1 MSNWLLDTEL
11 DLGDSLSGFSKTLL
25 LELLTTVALNRSMST
40 ELRLLK
46 LKSETSVKKDVDSVY
61 GRQEVYRRP
70 VEKLSLV
77 DVDQ

>member
-46 LKSETSVKKDVDSVY
+46 LKSATNCVKKQIKEMDS
-61 GRQEVYRRP
+61 
-70 VEKLSLV
+70 KLFNCKSF
-77 DVDQ
+77 

>member
-46 LKSETSVKKDVDSVY
+46 LKSAKKWCQKAHY
-61 GRQEVYRRP
+61 GN
-70 VEKLSLV
+70 
-77 DVDQ
+77 

>member
-46 LKSETSVKKDVDSVY
+46 LKVQQTVSKVY
-61 GRQEVYRRP
+61 YGNG
-70 VEKLSLV
+70 L
-77 DVDQ
+77 

>member
-46 LKSETSVKKDVDSVY
+46 LKSATNGVKKANERN
-61 GRQEVYRRP
+61 G
-70 VEKLSLV
+70 L
-77 DVDQ
+77 